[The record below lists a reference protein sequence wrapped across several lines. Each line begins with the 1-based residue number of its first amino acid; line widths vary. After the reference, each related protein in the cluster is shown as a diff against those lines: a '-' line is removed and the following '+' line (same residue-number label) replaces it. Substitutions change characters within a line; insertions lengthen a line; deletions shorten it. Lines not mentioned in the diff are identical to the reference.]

1 GHARHALH
9 HLVTKEFIM
18 SLPIAMSLL
27 LTLSPLDASAVP
39 HQVATPED
47 GQRGCCVLAL
57 TPARCAP
64 TNRGYCRA
72 LAEESS
78 SGYKFY
84 PGARCQAV
92 AACGVQQEPS
102 AIGALSPLLQT
113 SGLP

>member
-1 GHARHALH
+1 
-9 HLVTKEFIM
+9 M
-18 SLPIAMSLL
+18 SLPIALSLL
-27 LTLSPLDASAVP
+27 LTLSPFSAGAVP

-78 SGYKFY
+78 SRYRFY

-92 AACGVQQEPS
+92 AACAVQHESS
-102 AIGALSPLLQT
+102 AIGAMSPLPKT
-113 SGLP
+113 GWLP